1 MSDLQE
7 HSPAESGVEPD
18 HTSTEIARSLG
29 SVWRDFAGQ
38 RPRSIAVEIG
48 RDRVECVIDER
59 AGADGDGAD
68 GADQDD
74 QAADADTKLSPHSTA
89 YRYRACA
96 AVARVTHR
104 HVAGFIPKRDE
115 ENEVST
121 QVFVLRR
128 DRQRF

>member
-7 HSPAESGVEPD
+7 QTPAESEADPD
-18 HTSTEIARSLG
+18 PTSKEISRSLG
-29 SVWRDFAGQ
+29 SVWEDFAGQ
-38 RPRSIAVEIG
+38 RPRSIEVEIG

-59 AGADGDGAD
+59 VGTGQDGAER
-68 GADQDD
+68 ADEDESTP
-74 QAADADTKLSPHSTA
+74 DADSELSPHSTA
-89 YRYRACA
+89 YRHRASA
-96 AVARVTHR
+96 AVARITHR
-104 HVAGFIPKRDE
+104 HVVGFIPKRDE